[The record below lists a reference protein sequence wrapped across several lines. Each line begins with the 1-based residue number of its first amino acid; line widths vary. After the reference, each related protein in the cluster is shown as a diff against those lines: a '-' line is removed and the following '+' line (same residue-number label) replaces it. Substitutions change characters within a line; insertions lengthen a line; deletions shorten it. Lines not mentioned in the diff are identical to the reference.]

1 MLKGVFKMSADNGI
15 YILKTKRTALE
26 KPKGCWTNG
35 KLNYV
40 YRVAYACA
48 IDNLGY
54 YKEKQ
59 PYNLGAYMRDV
70 WGESEVFTT
79 EEAAMQYANDLD
91 NSFDSILEYGICK
104 IDMSEYVFYGD
115 I

>member
-1 MLKGVFKMSADNGI
+1 MSADNGI

-26 KPKGCWTNG
+26 NPKDCWTNG

-40 YRVAYACA
+40 YRVAYTRA
-48 IDNLGY
+48 IDNLDY

-70 WGESEVFTT
+70 WGESQVYTT
-79 EEAAMQYANDLD
+79 EKEAMLHANTLD
-91 NSFDSILEYGICK
+91 RILEYGICK